1 MLQLIITFL
10 ILALI
15 SGALGFTGVELIS
28 IDIARMLFFIFLVL
42 FVLSLIANVF
52 RGNRP
57 PRGPME

>member
-57 PRGPME
+57 PRIPME